1 MAVRTTA
8 AHKELSILC
17 KALAHPMRVQ
27 ILRTLLERHC
37 LCGDLV
43 ETLPLAQ
50 STVSEH
56 LRILKAAGLIEDEV
70 EGPRRRYCVNR
81 KRLAQLKEWVSAL

>member
-1 MAVRTTA
+1 VKPKATTE
-8 AHKELSILC
+8 ELSVLC

-27 ILRTLLERHC
+27 ILHLLQEHRC

-43 ETLPLAQ
+43 DALPVAQ

-56 LRILKAAGLIEDEV
+56 LRILKEAGLIVDEA
-70 EGPRRRYCVNR
+70 EGPRRHYSVNQ
-81 KRLAQLKEWVSAL
+81 RLLERLKTLIATL